1 MAERGSFSRSRGARV
16 FFFLI
21 GVWAVAQLGLEF
33 VNSFKLFQEGEYI
46 DIEIMKEYRPGYRIR
61 IVGREATEDI
71 LLGKGMFD
79 HYEIGDYATVVWI
92 AEEPETIRFRKFPIG
107 AAVFSV
113 IMFGLW
119 FWVKG
124 IRTD

>member
-1 MAERGSFSRSRGARV
+1 MAERASFSRSRGARV

-33 VNSFKLFQEGEYI
+33 LNSYRLFNFGEYI
-46 DIEIMKEYRPGYRIR
+46 DVEIVKEYRPGYKIR
-61 IVGREATEDI
+61 IVDREEAEDI

-79 HYEIGDYATVVWI
+79 RYDLGDYATVVWLP
-92 AEEPETIRFRKFPIG
+92 EEPDTMRFRKFPIG
-107 AAVFSV
+107 AAVFSA

>member
-1 MAERGSFSRSRGARV
+1 MAERTSFSRSRGARV

-33 VNSFKLFQEGEYI
+33 LNSYRLFEFGEYI
-46 DIEIMKEYRPGYRIR
+46 DVEIVKEYRPGYRIR
-61 IVGREATEDI
+61 IVDREATEDI
-71 LLGKGMFD
+71 LLGKGMLD
-79 HYEIGDYATVVWI
+79 HYDLGDYATVVWVP
-92 AEEPETIRFRKFPIG
+92 EEPDTMRFRKFPIG
-107 AAVFSV
+107 AALFSA